1 MKNLDEVK
9 NLLENSSNF
18 RFGSI
23 ELQNDNLICLCDS
36 THLIDNVSNFKR
48 HPDLKLK
55 QLVDILAIDYPN
67 KENRFEVVYL
77 FLSHEN
83 NFRISIKMKIKDG
96 DKIPTLTN
104 IYPSANW
111 LEREVFDMNGIEFEG
126 HPDPRRILTDYNF
139 KGHPLRKDFPLT
151 GYEEVRYDPELKKVV
166 YGPVKLQQAYRDF
179 DFKSPWQKPEYIKK
193 EQEKG
198 GK

>member
-23 ELQNDNLICLCDS
+23 DLQNDNLICLCEAA
-36 THLIDNVSNFKR
+36 HLIDNVSNFKR

-67 KENRFEVVYL
+67 KEDRFEVVYL

-96 DKIPTLTN
+96 EKIPTLTN

-151 GYEEVRYDPELKKVV
+151 GYEEVRYNPELKKVV
-166 YGPVKLQQAYRDF
+166 YEPVKLQQAYRDF

-198 GK
+198 EK

>member
-23 ELQNDNLICLCDS
+23 DLQNDNLICLCEAS
-36 THLIDNVSNFKR
+36 HLIDNVSNFKR

-67 KENRFEVVYL
+67 KEDRFEVVYL

-96 DKIPTLTN
+96 EKIPTLTN

>member
-23 ELQNDNLICLCDS
+23 DLQNDNLICLCEAA
-36 THLIDNVSNFKR
+36 HLIDNVSNFKR

-67 KENRFEVVYL
+67 KEDRFEVVYL

-96 DKIPTLTN
+96 EKIPTLTN

>member
-18 RFGSI
+18 RFGLI
-23 ELQNDNLICLCDS
+23 DLQNDNLICLCEAA
-36 THLIDNVSNFKR
+36 HLIDNVSNFKR

-67 KENRFEVVYL
+67 REDRFEVVYL

-96 DKIPTLTN
+96 EKIPTLTN
-104 IYPSANW
+104 VYPSANW

>member
-23 ELQNDNLICLCDS
+23 DLQNDNLICLCEV
-36 THLIDNVSNFKR
+36 TQLIDNVSNFKR

-67 KENRFEVVYL
+67 KEDRFEVVYL

-96 DKIPTLTN
+96 EKIPTLTN

>member
-23 ELQNDNLICLCDS
+23 DLQNDNLICLCEAA
-36 THLIDNVSNFKR
+36 HLIDNVSNFKR

-67 KENRFEVVYL
+67 KEDRFEVVYL

-83 NFRISIKMKIKDG
+83 NFRISIKIKIKDG
-96 DKIPTLTN
+96 EKIPTLTN

>member
-18 RFGSI
+18 RFGFI
-23 ELQNDNLICLCDS
+23 DLQNDNLICLCEAA
-36 THLIDNVSNFKR
+36 HLIDNVSNFKR

-67 KENRFEVVYL
+67 KEERFEVVYL

-96 DKIPTLTN
+96 EKIPTLTN

>member
-18 RFGSI
+18 RFGLI
-23 ELQNDNLICLCDS
+23 DLQNDNLICLCEAA
-36 THLIDNVSNFKR
+36 HLIDNVLNFKR

-83 NFRISIKMKIKDG
+83 NFRISIKIKIKDG
-96 DKIPTLTN
+96 EKVPTLTN

-179 DFKSPWQKPEYIKK
+179 DFKSPWQKPEYIMK

>member
-23 ELQNDNLICLCDS
+23 DLQNDNLICLCES
-36 THLIDNVSNFKR
+36 AHLIDNVSNFKR

-83 NFRISIKMKIKDG
+83 NFRISIKIKIKDG
-96 DKIPTLTN
+96 EKIPTLTN

>member
-1 MKNLDEVK
+1 MKSLDEVK

-23 ELQNDNLICLCDS
+23 DLQNDNLICLCEAA
-36 THLIDNVSNFKR
+36 HLIDNVSNFKR

-67 KENRFEVVYL
+67 KEDRFEVVYL

-83 NFRISIKMKIKDG
+83 NFRISIKIKIKDG
-96 DKIPTLTN
+96 EKIPTLTN

>member
-23 ELQNDNLICLCDS
+23 DLQNDNLICLCEAA
-36 THLIDNVSNFKR
+36 HLIDNVSNFKR

-55 QLVDILAIDYPN
+55 QLVDILAIDYPS

-96 DKIPTLTN
+96 EKIPTLTN